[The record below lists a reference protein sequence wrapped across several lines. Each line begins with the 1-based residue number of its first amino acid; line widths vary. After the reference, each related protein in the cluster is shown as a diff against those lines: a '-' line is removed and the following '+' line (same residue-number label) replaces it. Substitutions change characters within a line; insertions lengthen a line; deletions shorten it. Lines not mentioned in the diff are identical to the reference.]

1 MSYWK
6 TAATFAQ
13 SSKRAMNPLVLA
25 PMTNTQSHLD
35 GTLSETEINWLSSRA
50 QAGFGVIITAA
61 AYVKEEGR
69 VWQGALGA
77 CTLDHQASIEKLSQK
92 IHSHSSLLIVQL
104 FHGGM
109 RSSSKFTQSSALS
122 SSKQEPSDAC
132 PEGSIELTEDG
143 IKNTKES
150 FINSALLC
158 EKAGADGIEL
168 HGAHGYLLSQ
178 FIDSHWNRRE
188 DKWGG
193 PIENRAR
200 IILDII
206 QEIRNKTKKDFIIG
220 LRLSLDN
227 FGVLKATTWQEAAW
241 ITNELKDSLDYIH
254 ASLSDIRKKTET
266 GEVLLEC
273 FQKAIHPS
281 IPLMAAGGI
290 TTLEDLEW
298 LEEKKV
304 SMAAVGRAAIAYQ
317 NWPSLVFEKNFIPQK
332 APYTYDYLRSQG
344 ISDLFLD
351 YLKFRPQFLQ
361 SR

>member
-1 MSYWK
+1 MTYWK
-6 TAATFAQ
+6 TATSFAQ
-13 SSKRAMNPLVLA
+13 SSKKAMNRLVLA

-35 GTLSETEINWLSSRA
+35 GTISEIEINWLTSRA
-50 QAGFGVIITAA
+50 QAGFGVILTAA
-61 AYVKEEGR
+61 TYVEENGR
-69 VWQGALGA
+69 VWKGAPGA
-77 CTLDHQASIEKLSQK
+77 RTLDHQASIEKLSQK
-92 IHSHSSLLIVQL
+92 IHLHSSLLIVQL

-132 PEGSIELTEDG
+132 PDGSIELTEDG
-143 IKNTKES
+143 IKNIKES

-158 EKAGADGIEL
+158 EKAGADGIEI

-178 FIDSHWNRRE
+178 FIDSHWNKRE

-193 PIENRAR
+193 PVENRAR
-200 IILDII
+200 IILDIVH
-206 QEIRNKTKKDFIIG
+206 EIRNKTNKDFIIG

-227 FGVLKATTWQEAAW
+227 FGVLKGTTWQEAAW
-241 ITNELKDSLDYIH
+241 ITNKLKDSLDYIH

-281 IPLMAAGGI
+281 IPLMVAGGI
-290 TTLEDLEW
+290 TTLKDLEW

-304 SMAAVGRAAIAYQ
+304 TMAAVGRAAIAHQ
-317 NWPSLVFEKNFIPQK
+317 NWPSLIFEKNFIPQK
-332 APYTYDYLRSQG
+332 APYTIEYLRSQG
-344 ISDLFLD
+344 ISDLFLN
-351 YLKFRPQFLQ
+351 YLKARPQFIQ
-361 SR
+361 N